1 MSNGYKEDGILK
13 DGSLL
18 YIAKPIGMARVMED
32 YAMQESD
39 ELTLPRGAIVTLYE
53 RLDDGWFKGEL
64 NGRSGRF
71 PGQVSLSY
79 QIDDEMLTC
88 FYLVH

>member
-1 MSNGYKEDGILK
+1 MLK
-13 DGSLL
+13 GGSLL

-39 ELTLPRGAIVTLYE
+39 ELTLHRGAIVTLYE

-71 PGQVSLSY
+71 PGQVRFSFFLLGRMIWY
-79 QIDDEMLTC
+79 
-88 FYLVH
+88 

>member
-1 MSNGYKEDGILK
+1 MLN

-18 YIAKPIGMARVMED
+18 YIAKAIGMARVMED

-71 PGQVSLSY
+71 PGQVRFSLFLLHRMIEY
-79 QIDDEMLTC
+79 
-88 FYLVH
+88 